1 MKAIVHAGI
10 VLEDGIL
17 EDAAV
22 VFDDRIRQILP
33 DGAPDSCE
41 IIDAGGKY
49 LLPGLIDMHI
59 HGYCGRETTEASV
72 DAQRAMAAALL
83 KDGVTGFLPTLGTAP
98 LETIAGALEATRACM
113 RESGGA
119 KVHGAYVEG
128 VFISEKKKGAH
139 NAELLLAPDY
149 GFLERYKDVIKVVI
163 VAPERYPDLIDWC
176 VERNIV
182 SSIGHT
188 DATYE
193 QAMQGVRHGATQ
205 ATHLFNAMRGI
216 GHREPGAA
224 GAALLSDGV
233 RVELIADTV
242 HVDRALFKLVY
253 KVKGAD
259 GIVLITDSSIA
270 AGLGP
275 GIYRSNERTIYVDGT
290 VGRLENGTISGSV
303 SPLRRNVYN
312 FHRYGGAPLWEAV
325 RMASLNPA
333 RALKIDGRVGSLR
346 PGKCADMFLC
356 DAQLNVECTFL
367 DGECVY
373 RRA

>member
-33 DGAPDSCE
+33 DRAPDSCE

-128 VFISEKKKGAH
+128 VFISEKRKARTTPRCCWRQTTG
-139 NAELLLAPDY
+139 
-149 GFLERYKDVIKVVI
+149 
-163 VAPERYPDLIDWC
+163 
-176 VERNIV
+176 
-182 SSIGHT
+182 SSSAI
-188 DATYE
+188 
-193 QAMQGVRHGATQ
+193 
-205 ATHLFNAMRGI
+205 
-216 GHREPGAA
+216 
-224 GAALLSDGV
+224 
-233 RVELIADTV
+233 
-242 HVDRALFKLVY
+242 
-253 KVKGAD
+253 
-259 GIVLITDSSIA
+259 
-270 AGLGP
+270 
-275 GIYRSNERTIYVDGT
+275 
-290 VGRLENGTISGSV
+290 
-303 SPLRRNVYN
+303 
-312 FHRYGGAPLWEAV
+312 
-325 RMASLNPA
+325 RM
-333 RALKIDGRVGSLR
+333 
-346 PGKCADMFLC
+346 
-356 DAQLNVECTFL
+356 
-367 DGECVY
+367 
-373 RRA
+373 

>member
-1 MKAIVHAGI
+1 MKAIINAAV

-17 EDAAV
+17 EGAAV
-22 VFDDRIRQILP
+22 VFDEKIRQILP
-33 DGAPDSCE
+33 GGAPDSCE

-59 HGYCGRETTEASV
+59 HGYCGHETTEASAQ
-72 DAQRAMAAALL
+72 AQREMAAALL

-98 LETIAGALEATRACM
+98 LETIAGALEAARECM
-113 RESGGA
+113 KASGGA

-139 NAELLLAPDY
+139 NAALLLAPDY
-149 GFLERYKDVIKVVI
+149 EFLEKYKDVIKVMI
-163 VAPERYPDLIDWC
+163 VAPERYPELIEWC
-176 VERNIV
+176 VQRGIV
-182 SSIGHT
+182 SAIGHT
-188 DATYE
+188 DATYD
-193 QAMQGVRHGATQ
+193 QAMEGVRRGATQ

-224 GAALLSDGV
+224 GAALLSDGL
-233 RVELIADTV
+233 RAELIADTV

-253 KVKGAD
+253 RVKGAD

-270 AGLGP
+270 AGMGP
-275 GIYRSNERTIYVDGT
+275 GVYRSNERTIYVDGT

-303 SPLRRNVYN
+303 SPLRRNVRN
-312 FHRYGGAPLWEAV
+312 FHRYSGAPLWEAV

-333 RALKIDGRVGSLR
+333 QALRIDAQVGSLQS
-346 PGKCADMFLC
+346 GKCADMFLC
-356 DAQLNVECTFL
+356 DAELNVQSTFL